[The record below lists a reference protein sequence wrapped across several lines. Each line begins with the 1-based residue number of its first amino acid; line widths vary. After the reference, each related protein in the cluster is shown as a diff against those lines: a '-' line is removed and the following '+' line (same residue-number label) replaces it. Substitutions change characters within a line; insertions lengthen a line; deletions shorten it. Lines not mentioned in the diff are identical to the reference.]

1 MKQTRTTASLL
12 LAGLLAAGGA
22 YAGGASATS
31 DVPVKAGEAST
42 VTNGQPNMLT
52 TNEPLQHPAPVS
64 SPTHPAVSS
73 ATGVPLDSAAP
84 ASTAVMGAS
93 GEARVVPLSSATVT
107 SNIPTR
113 AGEVSTWTNGVP
125 NMKTYNP
132 VVDDSRVLHP
142 REQVVQRVPLQ
153 AGEISTMV
161 GGRPNWNPDD
171 PLLK

>member
-1 MKQTRTTASLL
+1 MKQAKTTASLL

-42 VTNGQPNMLT
+42 VTNGQPNRLT

-64 SPTHPAVSS
+64 S
-73 ATGVPLDSAAP
+73 ATGVPLDSASS
-84 ASTAVMGAS
+84 ASTAVMGAPA
-93 GEARVVPLSSATVT
+93 EARVVPLSGATVT
-107 SNIPTR
+107 SNVPTR
-113 AGEVSTWTNGVP
+113 AGEFSTMTNGVP

-132 VVDDSRVLHP
+132 VVDDSRVLYP
-142 REQVVQRVPLQ
+142 PEQVVQRVPQQ
-153 AGEISTMV
+153 AGEMSTMV

-171 PLLK
+171 PLLR

>member
-1 MKQTRTTASLL
+1 MNQAKTSTSLL

-22 YAGGASATS
+22 YAAGANPTS

-42 VTNGQPNMLT
+42 VTHGQPNVVT

-64 SPTHPAVSS
+64 SASDPVVTG
-73 ATGVPLDSAAP
+73 ATGVPLENASSAD
-84 ASTAVMGAS
+84 TAVMGAP
-93 GEARVVPLSSATVT
+93 GEARVVPHYSATVT

-113 AGEVSTWTNGVP
+113 AGEFSTWTNGVP

-132 VVDDSRVLHP
+132 VVDDSRVLYSP
-142 REQVVQRVPLQ
+142 ELQVQRVPHQ
-153 AGEISTMV
+153 AGEMSTMV

-171 PLLK
+171 PLLN